1 VKISKT
7 LSFVRFSFKFTKIF
21 VRVIRKQLAFQLS
34 RQRVTLPELD
44 EEINKIL
51 SNSLLSPFFQQ
62 LAKDLEVAD
71 PKKPEDIYKTH
82 LENRKGAGQ
91 IDSAKQNLASTFVN
105 AFVNAGSGKDA
116 LMLTKQEDQPWIN
129 KVKNEGLTAAS
140 ASLGMLFL
148 WDPSGASNHINDY
161 LELTDGFTKMGA
173 CIGLGLSNAG
183 IIDECDPAKAIL
195 EEKINGKEEYSRIGS
210 IIGIGMAYSGTAREE
225 FLESLIPIVIDT
237 NYNVETSAFA
247 ALSLGLIFVG
257 KCNEDVGN
265 AIYQTLIERPDNQL
279 DMTVC
284 RYFGVALGLLF
295 LGKQEKCEAILEATR
310 TISHPIGKYIEVC
323 IEGCAY
329 VGSGNVLKVQ
339 QMFHHCVTLLE
350 EKKPAEEES
359 TENAQRGATAS
370 AQQNPPTVAGQKPQ
384 PQPKTQ
390 EQTTLKDYQQVA
402 VLAIGLIASSEEIGN
417 EMALRG
423 LSHVLQY
430 CDVNVKR
437 AVPLALALLN
447 ISNPK
452 IGIMD
457 LLTKLSH
464 DQDEEL
470 SYRAIIGLGF
480 IGAGT
485 NNARLAGILRQLAGY
500 YGGESSFANHL
511 YLVRIAQGL
520 LHMGKGLITIQP
532 FYQDKFL
539 LNTVSMAGIII
550 VMHSCL
556 DMSNILLGKYAY
568 LLYYLGLSM
577 YPRMLFT
584 VG

>member
-1 VKISKT
+1 MT
-7 LSFVRFSFKFTKIF
+7 
-21 VRVIRKQLAFQLS
+21 
-34 RQRVTLPELD
+34 
-44 EEINKIL
+44 
-51 SNSLLSPFFQQ
+51 
-62 LAKDLEVAD
+62 D

-82 LENRKGAGQ
+82 LENRKAAGQ

-105 AFVNAGSGKDA
+105 AFVNAGSGKDT
-116 LMLTKQEDQPWIN
+116 LMLSKPEDQPWIN
-129 KVKNEGLTAAS
+129 KVKNEGMTAAA

-148 WDPSGASNHINDY
+148 WDPAGASNHINDY
-161 LELTDGFTKMGA
+161 LELADGYSRMGA

-183 IIDECDPAKAIL
+183 IIDDCDPAKAIL
-195 EEKINGKEEYSRIGS
+195 EEKILGKEDYSRLGS
-210 IIGIGMAYSGTAREE
+210 IIGIGMAYSGSAREE
-225 FLESLIPIVIDT
+225 FLESLIPIIIDT
-237 NYNVETSAFA
+237 NYSVESSAFA

-265 AIYQTLIERPDNQL
+265 AIYQTLIERPENQL
-279 DMTVC
+279 NMTVC

-310 TISHPIGKYIEVC
+310 TITHPIGKYIEVC

-339 QMFHHCVTLLE
+339 QMFHHCVTIE
-350 EKKPAEEES
+350 EKKPEEES
-359 TENAQRGATAS
+359 SAENGVPRGNANA
-370 AQQNPPTVAGQKPQ
+370 APGQNVAPGQNAAPGQNQQTTPKPQ
-384 PQPKTQ
+384 
-390 EQTTLKDYQQVA
+390 ENQTTLKDYQQVA
-402 VLAIGLIASSEEIGN
+402 VLSIGLIASSEEIGN

-423 LSHVLQY
+423 LNHLLQY

-452 IGIMD
+452 IGVMD

-470 SYRAIIGLGF
+470 SYRAILGLGF
-480 IGAGT
+480 LGAGT

-500 YGGESSFANHL
+500 YGGESNFANHL

-532 FYQDKFL
+532 YYQDKFL

-550 VMHSCL
+550 VMNSCL
-556 DMSNILLGKYAY
+556 DMTNIMLGKYSY

-584 VG
+584 VNYYINIYK

>member
-1 VKISKT
+1 M
-7 LSFVRFSFKFTKIF
+7 
-21 VRVIRKQLAFQLS
+21 
-34 RQRVTLPELD
+34 
-44 EEINKIL
+44 
-51 SNSLLSPFFQQ
+51 Q

-82 LENRKGAGQ
+82 LENRKNVSQ

-116 LMLTKQEDQPWIN
+116 LMLGKFDDQPWIN
-129 KVKNEGLTAAS
+129 KVKNEGLTAAA
-140 ASLGMLFL
+140 ASLGLLFL

-161 LELTDGFTKMGA
+161 LDLTDGYSKMGA

-195 EEKINGKEEYSRIGS
+195 EEKINSKEDYSRLGS

-225 FLESLIPIVIDT
+225 FLDTLIPIIIDT
-237 NYNVETSAFA
+237 NYSVESSAFA

-257 KCNEDVGN
+257 KCNDDVGN
-265 AIYQTLIERPDNQL
+265 AIYQTLTERPENQL
-279 DMTVC
+279 NMTVC

-295 LGKQEKCEAILEATR
+295 LGKQEKCEAILEATK
-310 TISHPIGKYIEVC
+310 TISHPIGKYIEIC

-339 QMFHHCVTLLE
+339 QMFHHCITLLE
-350 EKKPAEEES
+350 EKKTEEEEAEANS
-359 TENAQRGATAS
+359 NNNAQRPNANAGANTNPQ
-370 AQQNPPTVAGQKPQ
+370 AQTQVPPPKPQ
-384 PQPKTQ
+384 
-390 EQTTLKDYQQVA
+390 ESSIKDYQQVA

-423 LSHVLQY
+423 LNHVLQY
-430 CDVNVKR
+430 CDINVKR

-470 SYRAIIGLGF
+470 SFRAILGLGF

-500 YGGESSFANHL
+500 YGGESNFANHL

-520 LHMGKGLITIQP
+520 LHMGKGLISIQP
-532 FYQDKFL
+532 YYNDKFL
-539 LNTVSMAGIII
+539 LSTVGMAGIII

-556 DMSNILLGKYAY
+556 DMNNIILGKYSY

-584 VG
+584 VILIKEY

>member
-1 VKISKT
+1 M
-7 LSFVRFSFKFTKIF
+7 
-21 VRVIRKQLAFQLS
+21 A
-34 RQRVTLPELD
+34 
-44 EEINKIL
+44 
-51 SNSLLSPFFQQ
+51 
-62 LAKDLEVAD
+62 
-71 PKKPEDIYKTH
+71 
-82 LENRKGAGQ
+82 
-91 IDSAKQNLASTFVN
+91 
-105 AFVNAGSGKDA
+105 
-116 LMLTKQEDQPWIN
+116 
-129 KVKNEGLTAAS
+129 
-140 ASLGMLFL
+140 
-148 WDPSGASNHINDY
+148 
-161 LELTDGFTKMGA
+161 
-173 CIGLGLSNAG
+173 LGLCNAG
-183 IIDECDPAKAIL
+183 IIDECDPAKAVL
-195 EEKINGKEEYSRIGS
+195 EEKINGKEDFSRLGS
-210 IIGIGMAYSGTAREE
+210 IIGLGIAYSGSAREE
-225 FLESLIPIVIDT
+225 FLETLIPIIIDT
-237 NYNVETSAFA
+237 NYSVESSAFA

-265 AIYQTLIERPDNQL
+265 AIYQTLIERPENQL
-279 DMTVC
+279 NMTVT
-284 RYFGVALGLLF
+284 RFFGVALGLLF

-310 TISHPIGKYIEVC
+310 TITHPIGKYIEVC

-329 VGSGNVLKVQ
+329 VGTGNVLKVQ
-339 QMFHHCVTLLE
+339 QMFHHCVVVE
-350 EKKPAEEES
+350 EKKTEEE
-359 TENAQRGATAS
+359 AQNEPPAS
-370 AQQNPPTVAGQKPQ
+370 NLPGPGQNVPAGLNPQVQASKPAQD
-384 PQPKTQ
+384 
-390 EQTTLKDYQQVA
+390 QTTLKDYQQVA

-423 LSHVLQY
+423 LNHVLQY

-470 SYRAIIGLGF
+470 SYRAILALGF

-500 YGGESSFANHL
+500 YGGESNFANHL
-511 YLVRIAQGL
+511 YCVRIAQGL

-532 FYQDKFL
+532 YYQDKFL

-550 VMHSCL
+550 VMHCCL

-584 VG
+584 VICYFL